1 MNAGVCVSVCVW
13 MKRLAGVCNNL
24 LLKPACRCVCV
35 CVCVRESEF
44 MPLCVVIKHQR
55 GEVKS
60 EGKTTLKSQYRL
72 KHTHTDKERNGAHSG

>member
-1 MNAGVCVSVCVW
+1 M
-13 MKRLAGVCNNL
+13 
-24 LLKPACRCVCV
+24 

-44 MPLCVVIKHQR
+44 MPVCVVIKHQR